1 MAKIKLYIF
10 LSEAVLFLFIEDRY
24 TALEQSFTEA
34 CMRKDSSVL
43 YKVLFCLCEEFYHN
57 KPNSATNA

>member
-10 LSEAVLFLFIEDRY
+10 LSEAVLFVFIEILSRY

-43 YKVLFCLCEEFYHN
+43 YKVHQCVVAALKE
-57 KPNSATNA
+57 